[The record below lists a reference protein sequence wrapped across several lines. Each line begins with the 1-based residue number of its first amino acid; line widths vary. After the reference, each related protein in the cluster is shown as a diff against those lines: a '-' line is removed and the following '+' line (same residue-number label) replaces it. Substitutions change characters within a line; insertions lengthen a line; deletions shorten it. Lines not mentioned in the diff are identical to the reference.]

1 VQDSSGKFVPINEEQ
16 NDSVLQTTIKLL
28 PIGTMD
34 DVYILEKQ
42 NSLDVKNILFIHSSI
57 PSIKE
62 FIYIVRNYPLQ
73 LKSPY
78 MKSFEDLL
86 AKMVFF
92 ITTTDSTDAFSCEGQ
107 PIVRN
112 QKYMRELK
120 VIDLLIDILI
130 YPF

>member
-1 VQDSSGKFVPINEEQ
+1 
-16 NDSVLQTTIKLL
+16 L
-28 PIGTMD
+28 
-34 DVYILEKQ
+34 
-42 NSLDVKNILFIHSSI
+42 LFIHSSI

-62 FIYIVRNYPLQ
+62 FIYIVRNEPLQ

-86 AKMVFF
+86 AKIVFF
-92 ITTTDSTDAFSCEGQ
+92 ITRTDSTNPFTCEGQ
-107 PIVRN
+107 PIVQN

-130 YPF
+130 YPFEGEDPTYDFNLINQKSPIVRICQLIYRILKLCAKECIQNKFYIA